1 VGKLKIPP
9 KIQFANIKT
18 NSFMASKEGKNI

>member
-1 VGKLKIPP
+1 VGKLKMPP

-18 NSFMASKEGKNI
+18 KSVMASKERKNI